1 MKEKIR
7 YSMEQNCQKFKEGL
21 EKKIHLVFKFQKNVE
36 GCDKAVINISNDTLV
51 QHPFSQF

>member
-7 YSMEQNCQKFKEGL
+7 YSMEQNCQKFEEGL
-21 EKKIHLVFKFQKNVE
+21 EKKIYLVFKFQINVE
-36 GCDKAVINISNDTLV
+36 GCDKAVIKISNDTLV